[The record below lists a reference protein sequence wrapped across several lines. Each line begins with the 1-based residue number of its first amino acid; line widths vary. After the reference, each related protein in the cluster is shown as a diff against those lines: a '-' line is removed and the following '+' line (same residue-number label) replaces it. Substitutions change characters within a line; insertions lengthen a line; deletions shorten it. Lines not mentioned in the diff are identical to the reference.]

1 MFIEL
6 ELSRDN
12 VLLILTEILQKF
24 TKKKLTYYTLSKNIA
39 NTKNLY
45 MGKTGLMLLLGILIT
60 TFFFAFFRTTRFLG
74 LILNRCF

>member
-60 TFFFAFFRTTRFLG
+60 TFFLRFLEQLG
-74 LILNRCF
+74 FWG